1 MLIVNQKR
9 LKQLSNKNVVKKNIF
24 SVIDVPLKKVLYLS
38 FTLSI
43 LNLVTVLAIQNNL
56 PPEVPLYYGL
66 PEGPEQLSSS
76 LGLTIPSIVSIIVIF
91 LNTTLAL
98 LLKNKF
104 LQQTLILT
112 SFAISIF
119 SSITVTKIIL
129 LVGNF

>member
-1 MLIVNQKR
+1 MLIPNKKR
-9 LKQLSNKNVVKKNIF
+9 LKRLSSKNIVKKNTF
-24 SVIDVPLKKVLYLS
+24 LAIDTPLKKVLYLS
-38 FTLSI
+38 LTLSI
-43 LNLVTVLAIQNNL
+43 LNLAIVLVTQNNL

-76 LGLTIPSIVSIIVIF
+76 LELTIPSIVSIITIIV
-91 LNTTLAL
+91 NTTLAL
-98 LLKNKF
+98 FIKNKF

-112 SFAISIF
+112 SFAVSIF